1 VDASAAEIYR
11 FTFWYHF
18 TAATASGTTL
28 IPTVVWK
35 TSGDDVISTSTGAT
49 LTATGDNTGWVQYPV
64 QTWTAP
70 ATTAK
75 ATVTF
80 TSEFADRT
88 ADAAEILMFDDVEFT
103 PVGSLNEVENKP
115 IPWFWARD
123 TKGYDFMVY
132 TARLRDA
139 WVMTETTRQLTNAVW
154 ASYESTYTSVAEDS
168 TSQAAYRQRDVVISA
183 GDLDETSAE
192 QYRDTY
198 LARWK
203 DPTEEPTNLNARRLT
218 VLNKRG
224 LPVDPTVLR
233 AGHRIKIMDGL
244 RAGTIVILTS
254 TSYSNNVAQ
263 LTPDR
268 YMEMPV
274 LLARVV

>member
-1 VDASAAEIYR
+1 
-11 FTFWYHF
+11 
-18 TAATASGTTL
+18 
-28 IPTVVWK
+28 
-35 TSGDDVISTSTGAT
+35 
-49 LTATGDNTGWVQYPV
+49 
-64 QTWTAP
+64 
-70 ATTAK
+70 
-75 ATVTF
+75 
-80 TSEFADRT
+80 
-88 ADAAEILMFDDVEFT
+88 
-103 PVGSLNEVENKP
+103 
-115 IPWFWARD
+115 
-123 TKGYDFMVY
+123 
-132 TARLRDA
+132 
-139 WVMTETTRQLTNAVW
+139 MTETTRQLTNAVW
-154 ASYESTYTSVAEDS
+154 ASYESTYTGVAEDS
-168 TSQAAYRQRDVVISA
+168 TSQAAYRRRDVVVSA